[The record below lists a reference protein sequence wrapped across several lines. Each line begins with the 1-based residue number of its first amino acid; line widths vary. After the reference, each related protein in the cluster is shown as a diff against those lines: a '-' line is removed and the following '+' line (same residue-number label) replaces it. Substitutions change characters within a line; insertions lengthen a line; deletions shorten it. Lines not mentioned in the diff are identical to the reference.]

1 METTWSHGY
10 YPNAL
15 YTCGFYRE
23 MAPNWLDFAALIK
36 GHRPLRREGEPFR
49 YLELGSGM
57 GLHLCLLAAAYPE
70 GTFVGVDFHADQI
83 AHSRQLAAQLA
94 LANITFVHGDLIAL
108 ADGSA
113 SGEPPFD
120 RHARFGYVV
129 AHGVYNWVNAEVRS
143 ALLRVASRALAIGGL
158 FYCSYNTLPGWYTA
172 SIFQHLA
179 EHQRSRRDPG
189 DPLGAYREAAKLLA
203 ELTDPEAKLPTALA
217 RAYPALAATV
227 NESLRT
233 DPRYLLHEYANA
245 GWQPLYVDEVHP
257 QMAAHQLRY
266 IGSATLAEL
275 FPNLMPPAIQAAAR
289 VDQAQAPD
297 ELVLD
302 IACNKRFRR
311 DLFVHGFQP
320 LSNSAL
326 AERMGR
332 VLLISTSPLPQPPEQ
347 TRYSTSFGEIQPD
360 PAALEKVAAKLS
372 QGPASLNSIA
382 EAMESSVYDAAML
395 TALMLQADQ
404 VGLMRPPQ
412 SPGTD
417 NASNEVER
425 INRILLQQISA
436 GAPYQSLMA
445 PAIGSAVSIPLIEA
459 VLLEGHTRGLPLPDL
474 ASHLLTTLEQLGQE
488 LQPSEGS
495 ADEATTGDKLA
506 LAMAAAE
513 SFASVGIK
521 KFLQRNAVPTRMT

>member
-23 MAPNWLDFAALIK
+23 MAPNWLDFAGLVK
-36 GHRPLRREGEPFR
+36 GHRPNRQEGEPFR

-57 GLHLCLLAAAYPE
+57 GFHLCLLAAAYPE
-70 GTFVGVDFHADQI
+70 GSFVGIDFHADQI
-83 AHSRQLAAQLA
+83 AHSRQLAKQLA
-94 LANITFVHGDLIAL
+94 LGNITFVHADLVAL
-108 ADGSA
+108 AAGS
-113 SGEPPFD
+113 SCGEPPVELNS
-120 RHARFGYVV
+120 RFGYVV

-143 ALLRVASRALAIGGL
+143 ALLTVAARSLAIGGL

-179 EHQRSRRDPG
+179 EHQRSRRDPA
-189 DPLGAYREAAKLLA
+189 DPLGAYREAAQLLA
-203 ELTDPEAKLPTALA
+203 GLTDPEASNPTPLA
-217 RAYPALAATV
+217 RAFPALAATV

-233 DPRYLLHEYANA
+233 DPHYLLHEYANA
-245 GWQPLYVDEVHP
+245 GWQPLYVDDVHP

-289 VDQAQAPD
+289 VDQPQGPD
-297 ELVLD
+297 ELVID

-332 VLLISTSPLPQPPEQ
+332 VLLISTSSLPQPPEQ
-347 TRYSTSFGEIQPD
+347 ARYSTSFGDIQPD
-360 PAALEKVAAKLS
+360 PAALAKVAQKLS

-382 EAMESSVYDAAML
+382 GAMESSVYDAAML

-412 SPGTD
+412 STGSD

-436 GAPYQSLMA
+436 GAPYQNLVA
-445 PAIGSAVSIPLIEA
+445 PVIGSAVSIPLIEA
-459 VLLEGHTRGLPLPDL
+459 VLLEGHTHGLHLPDL
-474 ASHLLTTLEQLGQE
+474 ARHLLTTLERLGQE
-488 LQPSEGS
+488 LQPTDGG
-495 ADEATTGDKLA
+495 AEAATPADKLA
-506 LAMAAAE
+506 LAKAAAE
-513 SFASVGIK
+513 SFASAGIK
-521 KFLQRNAVPTRMT
+521 KFLQRGAVPTRPT